1 MVCATVNRRK
11 SAPCVRRPGVRGRL
25 LAGLVLAC
33 GVCVGV
39 ALAQPSGTSPG
50 ASSPGASSPGASS
63 PGTISPGA
71 SSPAAISPGASP
83 PVPVAGAAP
92 GTQPAHS
99 KAPPAGDSKGTIT
112 RLSGDRV
119 RPGFRDAEIEAVAA
133 AFAQLMGR
141 PILVDPR
148 VKGRMTLEAP
158 KPLSRAEAFALFQ
171 AALRLQALALLDFG
185 NHLRLVSEADGK
197 VHGGPVSERSQ
208 GRTHEAQEE
217 RSAAPAGEQLLTR
230 IFRLRYELA
239 NNLLPVLRPLI
250 PPNNAISAMPSNNAL
265 VVTDYASNLERIAV
279 LINELD
285 APTPAEFESIPIRHG
300 AASDV
305 ALLVGRL
312 IDASDVG
319 SSDAR
324 LRVSLIPEPRSN
336 SLLVRSAS
344 PARMAQ
350 LRLLVEQ
357 VDQPSGKPG
366 NIHVVYLKNAEAARL
381 ALTLRG
387 ILSGEGT
394 GLGGAIGASSA
405 GSGFGAA
412 GTGYFAGGA
421 SAGGLGG
428 MGTAGAGLGS
438 AAGLAGVGAGGL
450 AAGAGGLAAGAAGFG
465 GGVPG
470 AGSVG
475 GLGGMGATGGVA
487 SGLGG
492 GFGSG
497 LGAGSA
503 GALGA
508 AGSQQAAGA
517 SITRLGGVVIAADP
531 STNALIIT
539 APEPVFR
546 DIRAVIDKLDV
557 RRAQVYIESLIV
569 EVNADKAAELG
580 FQWQFLNGSAT
591 GSSRVIGGTNLSGR
605 GEGTNILD
613 LTTNI
618 LGAAQGL
625 NIGVLRSSPLPGAPA
640 NAANLV
646 NLGVLANALQSR
658 ANGNVLATPNLLTL
672 DNEEAR
678 IIIGQNVP
686 FVTGSYVSTGAGGG
700 VVNPFQTV
708 ERRDVG
714 TTLRVRPQVSEG
726 GTVKLAIYQEVS
738 SIQDKTLSAGLIT
751 NRRAIES
758 NVLVEDGQ
766 IVVLGGLIEDRTGAD
781 TQSIPFLGD
790 LPFAGQLFRYDVRTR
805 SKTNL
810 LVFLRPRVLRS
821 AESAGSLT
829 QDRYEF
835 MRGVQR
841 EQVLPAGPLI
851 PAQEVPQLPLVPPG
865 PTGTR

>member
-1 MVCATVNRRK
+1 MVERSANRAEDR
-11 SAPCVRRPGVRGRL
+11 
-25 LAGLVLAC
+25 
-33 GVCVGV
+33 
-39 ALAQPSGTSPG
+39 
-50 ASSPGASSPGASS
+50 
-63 PGTISPGA
+63 
-71 SSPAAISPGASP
+71 
-83 PVPVAGAAP
+83 P
-92 GTQPAHS
+92 GTQS
-99 KAPPAGDSKGTIT
+99 
-112 RLSGDRV
+112 
-119 RPGFRDAEIEAVAA
+119 
-133 AFAQLMGR
+133 
-141 PILVDPR
+141 
-148 VKGRMTLEAP
+148 
-158 KPLSRAEAFALFQ
+158 
-171 AALRLQALALLDFG
+171 
-185 NHLRLVSEADGK
+185 
-197 VHGGPVSERSQ
+197 
-208 GRTHEAQEE
+208 
-217 RSAAPAGEQLLTR
+217 GEQLLTR

-250 PPNNAISAMPSNNAL
+250 PPNNTISAMPSTNAL
-265 VVTDYASNLERIAV
+265 VVTDYASNLERMAV

-285 APTPAEFESIPIRHG
+285 APTPTEFESIPIRHS

-305 ALLVGRL
+305 ALLVSRL
-312 IDASDVG
+312 IEASEVG
-319 SSDAR
+319 STDAR
-324 LRVSLIPEPRSN
+324 LKVSLIPEPRSN
-336 SLLVRSAS
+336 ALLVRSGS
-344 PARMAQ
+344 PARLAQ

-394 GLGGAIGASSA
+394 GLGGAIGASS
-405 GSGFGAA
+405 G
-412 GTGYFAGGA
+412 
-421 SAGGLGG
+421 GGLGSG
-428 MGTAGAGLGS
+428 PGYFGGPGSAGALGSPGTAGAGLG
-438 AAGLAGVGAGGL
+438 AGGGFAGTGPGGL
-450 AAGAGGLAAGAAGFG
+450 AAGASGLGGAALGAAGGFG
-465 GGVPG
+465 ASGMAAGGLGQGGLSG
-470 AGSVG
+470 AASGVG
-475 GLGGMGATGGVA
+475 GLGA
-487 SGLGG
+487 
-492 GFGSG
+492 F
-497 LGAGSA
+497 GAGVSGSA
-503 GALGA
+503 A
-508 AGSQQAAGA
+508 ATGSQQAAGA
-517 SITRLGGVVIAADP
+517 SISRLGGVVIAADP
-531 STNALIIT
+531 STNSLIIT

-569 EVNADKAAELG
+569 EVNADKASELG
-580 FQWQFLNGSAT
+580 FQWQFLNGNPA
-591 GSSRVIGGTNLSGR
+591 GSSRVIGGTNLSAR

-625 NIGVLRSSPLPGAPA
+625 NIGVLRSSTLPGAPS
-640 NAANLV
+640 NASTLV

-700 VVNPFQTV
+700 VINPFQTV

-790 LPFAGQLFRYDVRTR
+790 LPIAGQLFRYDVRTR

-821 AESAGSLT
+821 AESAGALT
-829 QDRYEF
+829 NDRYEF

-851 PAQEVPQLPLVPPG
+851 PSQEVPQLPLVPPG
-865 PTGTR
+865 AR

>member
-1 MVCATVNRRK
+1 MVCTRFKGTRFGVGHPRILLGLGLVVALWAGGLFAQAPVPGTAQVPGAANAQAQAPGAANVQVPAPSSSAGSFGPK
-11 SAPCVRRPGVRGRL
+11 ASAPKA
-25 LAGLVLAC
+25 AG
-33 GVCVGV
+33 
-39 ALAQPSGTSPG
+39 SGDGKG
-50 ASSPGASSPGASS
+50 A
-63 PGTISPGA
+63 
-71 SSPAAISPGASP
+71 
-83 PVPVAGAAP
+83 
-92 GTQPAHS
+92 
-99 KAPPAGDSKGTIT
+99 IT

-119 RPGFRDAEIEAVAA
+119 RPGFRDAEIDAVAA

-148 VKGRMTLEAP
+148 VKGRITLEAP
-158 KPLSRAEAFALFQ
+158 RPISRNDAFVLFQ

-185 NHLRLVSEADGK
+185 DHLRLVSEADAK
-197 VHGGPVSERSQ
+197 LHGGPVSDRAGDRVGERA
-208 GRTHEAQEE
+208 GD
-217 RSAAPAGEQLLTR
+217 RSAQRGGDRGGDQGGEQLLTR

-239 NNLLPVLRPLI
+239 SNLLPVLRPLI

-279 LINELD
+279 LIGELD
-285 APTPAEFESIPIRHG
+285 APTPTEFESIPIRHG

-305 ALLVGRL
+305 AVLVGRL
-312 IDASDVG
+312 IEASEVG
-319 SSDAR
+319 STDAR
-324 LRVSLIPEPRSN
+324 LKVSLIPEPRSN

-405 GSGFGAA
+405 GSSGAAGGGYFGGTGAGGGFGAA
-412 GTGYFAGGA
+412 G
-421 SAGGLGG
+421 SAGS
-428 MGTAGAGLGS
+428 GAGLG
-438 AAGLAGVGAGGL
+438 AGGGSGGAGT
-450 AAGAGGLAAGAAGFG
+450 GGLAAGAAGLAGGALGALGAGGSTGMAGVGQGAGGFG
-465 GGVPG
+465 G
-470 AGSVG
+470 AA
-475 GLGGMGATGGVA
+475 GGMGG
-487 SGLGG
+487 GLGG
-492 GFGSG
+492 GFAGG
-497 LGAGSA
+497 LGG
-503 GALGA
+503 GASGA
-508 AGSQQAAGA
+508 AAGVGSQQAGGA

-531 STNALIIT
+531 STNSLIIT

-569 EVNADKAAELG
+569 EVNADKASELG
-580 FQWQFLNGSAT
+580 FQWQFLNGGAS
-591 GSSRVIGGTNLSGR
+591 GSNRVIGGTNLSAR

-625 NIGVLRSSPLPGAPA
+625 NIGVLRSNPLPGAPS
-640 NAANLV
+640 NATNLV

-790 LPFAGQLFRYDVRTR
+790 LPIAGQLFRYDVRTR

-821 AESAGSLT
+821 ADSAGALT

-851 PAQEVPQLPLVPPG
+851 PGQEVPQLPLVPPAAG
-865 PTGTR
+865 SPR